1 MSLTWNIQEET
12 RPKRKPVERQLNK
25 LTSDHYHKS
34 FLSRHSDLFETLRAE
49 LQELQ
54 SKISNYENLLSNA
67 PALSTQA
74 PQLIEII
81 TDASPSEFNTPHI
94 DDFLSE
100 VECDEL
106 QTGLSNILFSR
117 EMTETTD
124 YVVWWA
130 VIVQWFTWRFYSRTT
145 GLYTREPHSS
155 TSK

>member
-1 MSLTWNIQEET
+1 M
-12 RPKRKPVERQLNK
+12 
-25 LTSDHYHKS
+25 
-34 FLSRHSDLFETLRAE
+34 
-49 LQELQ
+49 QELQ

-124 YVVWWA
+124 YVVW
-130 VIVQWFTWRFYSRTT
+130 
-145 GLYTREPHSS
+145 
-155 TSK
+155 